1 MLRAL
6 FFGFPGLIFVLG
18 LPLAFGWVPPNRLY
32 GFRTS
37 TTFSSLDAWYYINLA
52 TGVALIVA
60 GILGGLVIFLL
71 DHGVIALKP
80 EPRYLVGV
88 LLTGL
93 LLLGSLIP
101 VVLYS
106 NRF

>member
-6 FFGFPGLIFVLG
+6 FLGFPALIFVLG
-18 LPLAFGWVPPNRLY
+18 IPLAARWVPPNRLY

-37 TTFSSLDAWYYINLA
+37 TTFSSVDAWYKINLA
-52 TGVALIVA
+52 TGVALLAA
-60 GILGGLVIFLL
+60 GVLSGVVVILL

-80 EPRYLVGV
+80 EPRYLVGI

-93 LLLGSLIP
+93 LLLAFLIP